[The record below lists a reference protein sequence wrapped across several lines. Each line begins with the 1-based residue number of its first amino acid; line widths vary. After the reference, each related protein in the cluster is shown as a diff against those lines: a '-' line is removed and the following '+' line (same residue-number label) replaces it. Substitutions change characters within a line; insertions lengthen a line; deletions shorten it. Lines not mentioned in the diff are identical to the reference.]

1 MEKVLSHI
9 LATIVAGQI
18 SVVDEDIAKK
28 NFSSKPSFLE
38 GVRNQIFPAFAPQ
51 EKKYVRKS

>member
-28 NFSSKPSFLE
+28 ISSKPSFLE

-51 EKKYVRKS
+51 EKKYVRKG